1 METLRIEVS
10 LFEPKIGH
18 SEIGHSMRAIYF
30 TGSLVCLCV
39 AVSGC
44 AANGKSQPVADTA
57 AQVRLGRVAENKQT
71 GVSRKSIWDQMPW
84 AIQKNRGRKKK
95 LPSPPNALSK
105 KDNAPIDLSVE
116 EPAVEV
122 VYPTESVRQ
131 VAWETQLRQLYDAP
145 VGGESQETLST
156 SRLPATSAIR

>member
-10 LFEPKIGH
+10 LFEP
-18 SEIGHSMRAIYF
+18 EIGHSMRAIYF

-122 VYPTESVRQ
+122 VYRTESVRQ

-145 VGGESQETLST
+145 VGGESQDAVTT
-156 SRLPATSAIR
+156 SRLPAASAIR